1 MFSSCWWCFVEYFPQ
16 CFWPS
21 LLLVHAADAW
31 SAWCAPGLWGCFF
44 CKAAF
49 QQLSLLQG
57 RKWCMGVFFPRCRTF
72 NFPLLKGKFFA
83 GLDILLCSWDLSP
96 FFFNLSKGHSMVVQ
110 SSDLL
115 IILPNFMLSANSL
128 QVHSLLSSVSL
139 SKMLKPTT
147 CSRLSKS
154 DLAMVWERSF
164 SSCGCIPS
172 CPIDLCLF
180 CLFKNPLTWPYSTEG
195 YLIQGFCTALRDLG
209 LLNASL
215 TSKHQG
221 KEGIV
226 YPGLVYVLYQ
236 QAPSPVLE

>member
-1 MFSSCWWCFVEYFPQ
+1 
-16 CFWPS
+16 
-21 LLLVHAADAW
+21 
-31 SAWCAPGLWGCFF
+31 
-44 CKAAF
+44 
-49 QQLSLLQG
+49 
-57 RKWCMGVFFPRCRTF
+57 
-72 NFPLLKGKFFA
+72 
-83 GLDILLCSWDLSP
+83 
-96 FFFNLSKGHSMVVQ
+96 MVVQ
-110 SSDLL
+110 LSDLL

-128 QVHSLLSSVSL
+128 QVHSLLSSLSL

-147 CSRLSKS
+147 CST
-154 DLAMVWERSF
+154 
-164 SSCGCIPS
+164 
-172 CPIDLCLF
+172 CLRVTSQWYGTGHSVVVGASHHVPQTYV
-180 CLFKNPLTWPYSTEG
+180 CSVCSKNPLTWPYSTEG